1 MLINKAFRF
10 KFKPTRQQRQLFRQ
24 FAGAVR
30 WVWNACLAERK
41 RVYAETGDSVSQYA
55 QMRRL
60 TRLKR
65 DAETAWLR
73 TIHSQVLQEPIKNL
87 HRAFRGFFAGR
98 KGYPRFK
105 SKRHVHQSFTYPQGV
120 KVHGDRVYLPK
131 IGWVRFYKS
140 REIDGQIKRATVKRH
155 ASGWYVSI
163 TCEVAVD
170 PPAIHPTPDG
180 TLGIDLGLN
189 DFIVTSDGE
198 RVKAPQYLREAERKL
213 AREQRVLSRKQRGSS
228 RYEKQRRRVARL
240 HERVRNMRQ
249 DFLHQLSTRRVC
261 EDQAIVVEDLNVKGL
276 ARTRLAKSVYDA
288 GWSEFVR
295 QLEYKC
301 RWAGKAFHRI
311 DRFFPSTKTCHHCG
325 TLNEV
330 SLSDREFVC
339 QGCGRL
345 IDRDHNAAQNIKH
358 RGLMDLKVAA
368 GQTET
373 VNARGAKVRPAIAG
387 TSR

>member
-10 KFKPTRQQRQLFRQ
+10 KRKPTQKQRQLFRQ

-41 RVYAETGDSVSQYA
+41 RVYEEAGESISQYA

-87 HRAFRGFFAGR
+87 QRAFRGFFAGH
-98 KGYPRFK
+98 KEYPRFK
-105 SKRHVHQSFTYPQGV
+105 SKKRVHQSFTYPQGV
-120 KVHGDRVYLPK
+120 KVQGDRVYLHK
-131 IGWVRFYKS
+131 IGGVRFYKS
-140 REIDGQIKRATVKRH
+140 QEIEGQIKRATLKRH
-155 ASGWYVSI
+155 ASGWYVYI
-163 TCEVAVD
+163 TCEVAMD

-198 RVKAPQYLREAERKL
+198 RVKAPQYLSGAERKL
-213 AREQRVLSRKQRGSS
+213 AREQRKLSRKHRGAS
-228 RYEKQRRRVARL
+228 RYKKQRRRVARL

-249 DFLHQLSTRRVC
+249 DFLHQLSTRLVC
-261 EDQAIVVEDLNVKGL
+261 ENQTIVVEDLKVKGL

-295 QLEYKC
+295 RLDYKC

-311 DRFFPSTKTCHHCG
+311 DRFFPSSKACHHCD

-330 SLSDREFVC
+330 SLSDRELVC

-345 IDRDHNAAQNIKH
+345 IDRDHNAAQNIKQ

-373 VNARGAKVRPAIAG
+373 INARGAKGRPAIAG